1 MAELCAAFLGAEFS
15 LDFKGLQHASYID
28 GWMKLLQSDVRAFFT
43 AASKAQAAAG
53 YLRQLAIWELA
64 LADTAQAA

>member
-1 MAELCAAFLGAEFS
+1 VAELCAAFLGAEFS

-43 AASKAQAAAG
+43 AARAQAAAG
-53 YLRQLAIWELA
+53 YLRQLAISELA